1 MAQYMRTALDVVQS
15 ILINDTPALLAAM
28 TTPRD
33 PFTSVG
39 RAFVGLAPAPPQC
52 WVMPQRT
59 TPKTEG
65 TIVASS
71 SEITVKAGIVGAEP
85 EMVAEAALDYINA
98 IDMALRDVAP
108 QALNV
113 AVLRICIQE
122 HDYGPLYERGKTFA
136 RFPEAHVIVHMEE
149 QA

>member
-15 ILINDTPALLAAM
+15 ILISDTPALLAAM

-65 TIVASS
+65 TIVASA

-85 EMVAEAALDYINA
+85 EMVADAAIDYINA
-98 IDMALRDVAP
+98 IDMALRDALP
-108 QALNV
+108 QEFDFT
-113 AVLRICIQE
+113 VLRIHIQE

-136 RFPEAHVIVHMEE
+136 RFPEAHLVVHMEE
-149 QA
+149 QS